1 MTNVKINFE
10 EMKKNMLNDKALSFC
25 FFLDGEARTVR
36 WNNADSK
43 CKKIKLLTF
52 ETYYCVLTDRY

>member
-1 MTNVKINFE
+1 
-10 EMKKNMLNDKALSFC
+10 MKKNMLNDKALSFC
-25 FFLDGEARTVR
+25 LFLDGEARTVR